1 MRYCLKKLK
10 QVWLDYVPYLKTNL
24 NMSRQAHAGQN
35 KSMAAIFCGSFQ
47 AVNLHKGIQTY
58 EANQRTNEHT
68 HTLAHHNYTLHSI

>member
-1 MRYCLKKLK
+1 
-10 QVWLDYVPYLKTNL
+10 
-24 NMSRQAHAGQN
+24 MSREARAGQN

-68 HTLAHHNYTLHSI
+68 HTPLRTTIIHFTLFSTNYL